1 MALLALSNAADLSK
15 ALTHPYVLLDF
26 WAPWCGPCKQM
37 HPVLEQ
43 LARSNPH
50 ISVITVNVD
59 DLPEIAARY
68 NIRALPSLVFIRDGT
83 PLTTKIGAAPLS
95 TLSALADQYLARP

>member
-1 MALLALSNAADLSK
+1 MALLPLSNAADLSK

-37 HPVLEQ
+37 HPALEQ

-50 ISVITVNVD
+50 ILVVTVNVD
-59 DLPEIAARY
+59 DLPAIAAHY

-83 PLTTKIGAAPLS
+83 PLTTKIGAASPA
-95 TLSALADQYLARP
+95 TLSALVAQYMARP